1 MDGFVRPRR
10 LAMPGAG
17 LEVWQMGCNAGV
29 FRRGGGSLI
38 IGGPEAALLERAG
51 IAPGSVEAV
60 LCTHHD
66 RMAAPGLP
74 ELETAGARVTAP
86 ADEAALFREARS
98 FRRGGGWRVHGYDF
112 HPSHRVFAVDAPPT
126 AEVRPGDAFEWRGV
140 RFKVLPGAGPTGG
153 GVAYLAEAEGLRVAF
168 IGDLMCGHGRLREF
182 HSLQGSRPLPDGGR
196 MMEYHGFG
204 ERCGDLL
211 RSLEAVIECGPDLL
225 VPSFGAVVT
234 RPAEAV
240 ALLRRR
246 IEAAMA
252 AYHATTSARWYF
264 AGMRPEWPI
273 DRSEGEARL
282 RALPGWVREVAPTSR
297 LILAPDGGALLID
310 CAGQAADAVA
320 ALLADGAIRSVDG
333 LWVTHYH
340 DDHVEG
346 VNEAR
351 TRFGCAITA
360 HHTLQGILEA
370 PEAYLMPCLD
380 PTPIP
385 VDRVTSHGEAWEWRG
400 FRLTAM
406 DFPGQTALDAA
417 LLVERDGDRV
427 LFVGDSL
434 TPGGLDDY
442 CALNRNL
449 LGAGRGMD
457 ACLRTLASLPC
468 PTLLVNQ
475 HCPGAFA
482 FTPREVAAL
491 RAGLRTRRARFRE
504 LLAWDDPN
512 YGLDAQWVRLEPYHR
527 TVRAGERLT
536 WEVLVQN
543 HSAGPSAGRVRLRDA
558 SGTADALPLSAE
570 GRCEARCTV
579 MGDAPREP
587 GVHTALIDLVWNGR
601 YLPAV
606 AEAVVEVL

>member
-1 MDGFVRPRR
+1 
-10 LAMPGAG
+10 LANIGAG

-29 FRRGGGSLI
+29 FRRGDGSLI
-38 IGGPEAALLERAG
+38 IGGPVAALLERAG
-51 IAPGSVEAV
+51 IAPGSVEVV

-74 ELETAGARVTAP
+74 ELAAAGARVHAP
-86 ADEAALFREARS
+86 VAEAGLLRDAQGFWA
-98 FRRGGGWRVHGYDF
+98 GGGWRVHGYHF
-112 HPSHRVFAVDAPPT
+112 HPSHRVFAQNVPVAV
-126 AEVRPGDAFEWRGV
+126 EVVPGDAFEWRGV
-140 RFKVLPGAGPTGG
+140 RFEVMPGAGPTGG
-153 GVAYLAEAEGLRVAF
+153 GVTYLAEAGGPRVAF
-168 IGDLMCGHGRLREF
+168 VGDLMCGHGRLREF
-182 HSLQGSRPLPDGGR
+182 HTLQGARPLPGGGR

-204 ERCGDLL
+204 ERCDDLL
-211 RSLEAVIECGPDLL
+211 RSLDAVLDRKPDLL

-264 AGMRPEWPI
+264 AGMRPEWPA

-282 RALPGWVREVAPTSR
+282 RPLPEWVRELSPTSR
-297 LILAPDGGALLID
+297 LIVAPNGEALLID
-310 CAGQAADAVA
+310 SAGEAADAVA
-320 ALLADGAIRSVDG
+320 ALLADGEIRAVES
-333 LWVTHYH
+333 LWVTHTH
-340 DDHVEG
+340 DDHVER

-351 TRFGCAITA
+351 NRLTCAVVA
-360 HHTLQGILEA
+360 HRTLQGILEA

-385 VDRVTSHGEAWEWRG
+385 VDRVTIHGETWEWRG
-400 FRLTAM
+400 FRLTAL

-417 LLVERDGDRV
+417 LLVERDGERV

-442 CALNRNL
+442 CALNRNH
-449 LGAGRGMD
+449 LGRGRGMD
-457 ACLRTLASLPC
+457 ACLQTLASLPC

-475 HCPGAFA
+475 HCPGAFDFSQA
-482 FTPREVAAL
+482 DIRRL

-527 TVRAGERLT
+527 RARPGQRLT
-536 WEVLVQN
+536 WDVVVQN
-543 HSAGPSAGRVRLRDA
+543 HSAGPSAGRIQIRDA
-558 SGTADALPLSAE
+558 ALGSAEQRLSAT
-570 GRCEARCTV
+570 GHDEARCTV
-579 MGDAPREP
+579 TGATPSEP
-587 GVHTALIDLVWNGR
+587 GVHTVLFDLVWNGR
-601 YLPAV
+601 ALPAV
-606 AEAVVEVL
+606 AEAIVDVDPTA